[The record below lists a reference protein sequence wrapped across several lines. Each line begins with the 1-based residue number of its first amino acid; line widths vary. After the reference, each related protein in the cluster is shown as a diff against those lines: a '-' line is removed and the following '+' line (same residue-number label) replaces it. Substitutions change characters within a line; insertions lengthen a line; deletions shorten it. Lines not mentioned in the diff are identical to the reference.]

1 MDKYDEAIAFLKK
14 VEPGSYFDECAALM
28 EELVAKEPDGKRF
41 SAPWPDFKPIDASI
55 DRQNGHGALQAW
67 RWRMSQRSSAMEKG
81 A

>member
-28 EELVAKEPDGKRF
+28 EELVAKELDGKGF
-41 SAPWPDFKPIDASI
+41 AATEPAIKPIDASI

-67 RWRMSQRSSAMEKG
+67 QWRMSQRSSAMENG